1 MQGEKL
7 RKFTETR
14 AHKPRARYALILPW
28 PKIQY
33 ILNTGNPDTKKK
45 RDEEP
50 FFGVGESLGSSLGIG
65 IPCVFKRWR
74 DFKQVS

>member
-14 AHKPRARYALILPW
+14 ARKLRARYALLLPR

-33 ILNTGNPDTKKK
+33 ILNTGNPDIFLKK
-45 RDEEP
+45 DEEP

-65 IPCVFKRWR
+65 IPSVKYIAP
-74 DFKQVS
+74 DFQV